1 MVFLR
6 PIWPLAAFSS
16 PSSVGPARSVSSA
29 FVSATQIQE
38 RFRRHCE
45 AEGKPDHESP
55 PLFGPDYN
63 GPPLGIA
70 ERISAYRERQIQLE
84 KAAAAQ
90 KQEK

>member
-1 MVFLR
+1 MRAILR
-6 PIWPLAAFSS
+6 RLERVEQKLAPRPTEQDRRQIEIAE
-16 PSSVGPARSVSSA
+16 
-29 FVSATQIQE
+29 QIQE

-45 AEGKPDHESP
+45 AEGKPYHESP

-84 KAAAAQ
+84 QAAAAQ